1 MLCIEKIVSLQSNS
15 TKMSIKRITF
25 VSIVGMLLAATG
37 CDSKHSATGMQQQE
51 ADSLI
56 NVAYR
61 ANDYNRIE
69 ILADSLRNAG
79 LISDMKSNYWL
90 GYANDKLMRKRIAE
104 FFWNTGI
111 AAFNPDEDKDDT
123 EV

>member
-79 LISDMKSNYWL
+79 LISDMKSNYW
-90 GYANDKLMRKRIAE
+90 
-104 FFWNTGI
+104 
-111 AAFNPDEDKDDT
+111 
-123 EV
+123 